1 MDILIATTNQGK
13 LREYRRLLADADV
26 HFLSLDD
33 VGLAELD
40 VEETGDTFKANAE
53 LKAIAYAKASGKY
66 ALADDS
72 GLCVD
77 ALSGEPGVYSA
88 RYGGVGLDDARR
100 RHKLLGAMEAIPDDQ
115 RGAQFECVIAIAHPT
130 TLECVTVRGVCRG
143 RITRADA
150 DGPEGFGYDAIFMP
164 DDYDITFA
172 QFTRDEKNQIS
183 HRGVAAMK
191 LPPVLKDL
199 EFLKS

>member
-33 VGLAELD
+33 VGLGELD

-72 GLCVD
+72 GLCVS
-77 ALSGEPGVYSA
+77 ALGGAPGIYSA
-88 RYGGVGLDDARR
+88 RWAGPEKDFALALQRVQNE
-100 RHKLLGAMEAIPDDQ
+100 LGDELGDKAERSAYFICALALAWPD
-115 RGAQFECVIAIAHPT
+115 GHVESFE
-130 TLECVTVRGVCRG
+130 G
-143 RITRADA
+143 RI
-150 DGPEGFGYDAIFMP
+150 DGHLIWPPRGQKGFGYDPVFIPQGYSQSFGEMEPEAKH
-164 DDYDITFA
+164 A
-172 QFTRDEKNQIS
+172 IS
-183 HRGVAAMK
+183 HRARAFAALVK
-191 LPPVLKDL
+191 GC
-199 EFLKS
+199 FS